1 MESCN
6 ETRLVIVGEAIIVKL
21 NDELVIML
29 RWMEE
34 WMKRLVWI

>member
-6 ETRLVIVGEAIIVKL
+6 ETRLVIVVEAIIVKL
-21 NDELVIML
+21 NDELAIIL